1 MQQNF
6 EVKNGEIRGRFAE
19 LKAQHPERVQAR
31 LNLSWSNWGFG
42 IEPLQASAQRLAEAE
57 VRFIELHGNHYGA
70 DLGYRPEETL
80 QILGDYGITV
90 GGICGM
96 FSRENDLSSNSGGSR
111 QQAVDYLKRTIDFA
125 AEVSAGYILVVPG
138 AVGRPAK
145 YDDTEFDRSIA
156 TLRLVADRFVDAG
169 VKAAI
174 EPIRAAEVSFCHTIA
189 DAKAYIAAVNHPGVG
204 HINGDLYHM
213 QSEESHIGMALL
225 DAGTQLTNLHLAD
238 SNRCALGEG
247 ALDIDTVI
255 MALYLIGYNRPGCY
269 VTPEPLGPG
278 GDPYPAMNGK
288 PDPATLEHLVQ
299 QTARYFRAREAAVLE
314 SDVMAGA

>member
-1 MQQNF
+1 MTT
-6 EVKNGEIRGRFAE
+6 
-19 LKAQHPERVQAR
+19 P
-31 LNLSWSNWGFG
+31 SS
-42 IEPLQASAQRLAEAE
+42 
-57 VRFIELHGNHYGA
+57 
-70 DLGYRPEETL
+70 
-80 QILGDYGITV
+80 TV
-90 GGICGM
+90 PSPPCCC
-96 FSRENDLSSNSGGSR
+96 
-111 QQAVDYLKRTIDFA
+111 
-125 AEVSAGYILVVPG
+125 
-138 AVGRPAK
+138 
-145 YDDTEFDRSIA
+145 
-156 TLRLVADRFVDAG
+156 VADRFVDSG

-174 EPIRAAEVSFCHTIA
+174 EPIRSAEVSFCHTIA

-225 DAGTQLTNLHLAD
+225 EAGAQLTNLHLAD

-299 QTARYFRAREAAVLE
+299 QTARYFREREAAVLE
-314 SDVMAGA
+314 SDVTTGIV